1 MTIKE
6 QLLQLTRQLFPT
18 GRAFRIPYGSIKES
32 IEKAYIESEARAYND
47 AMSILDTI
55 LPDNDNFTAED
66 ATRWEQRLGMI
77 TNESVSLEDRKSAIK
92 RKMNHP
98 GDILARQSWDY
109 IQNSLQA
116 AGFNVWIHPN
126 LNGESPENI
135 LILPLDLGEMGE
147 PEMGEIEMGDAYS
160 YFPEFFTAF
169 EMGEPEMGEIE
180 MGGYQYNLLV
190 ANGITQAEDAYF
202 GIGDNYKCTFFVG
215 GETLGTF
222 ASVPQNRELEF
233 RQLLLKLKPAK
244 TVGILFINY
253 T

>member
-1 MTIKE
+1 MTIKD

-18 GRAFRIPYGSIKES
+18 GRAFRVPYGSIKES
-32 IEKAYIESEARAYND
+32 VEKAYIESEARAYND
-47 AMSILDTI
+47 GMSILNTI

-66 ATRWEQRLGMI
+66 ATRWEERLGLI
-77 TNESVSLEDRKSAIK
+77 TNEAVSLEDRKAAIK

-116 AGFNVWIHPN
+116 AGFNVWVHSN
-126 LNGESPENI
+126 LDGQSPESA
-135 LILPLDLGEMGE
+135 LILPLNLGEMGD
-147 PEMGEIEMGDAYS
+147 PEMGEIEMGDTQSFYS
-160 YFPEFFTAF
+160 DLFTF
-169 EMGEPEMGEIE
+169 SEMDEIE
-180 MGGYQYNLLV
+180 MGAAEMNGVQYGNFCVNYL
-190 ANGITQAEDAYF
+190 TQEEDNYF
-202 GIGDNYKCTFFVG
+202 LIGDNYKCTFFVG

-222 ASVPQNRELEF
+222 ANIPMERETEF

-253 T
+253 V